1 MGWLVSRYPRD
12 MNLAIKEMKRSGM
25 ARPLPVINIPILVGL
40 NSEIDE
46 TVAICLTAHSALVAA
61 QGSMSSTRSLIA
73 ECFEIYAQSLGNY
86 AEDLAKYAGS
96 IDQSLA
102 NAAATSSFDETALAI
117 MNAKR
122 NPDLQQA
129 AQAAELAGISL
140 LASIAMAL
148 ATYAINVNTAED
160 RVTAIQV
167 AEKQT
172 VKCEAFKREYGL

>member
-12 MNLAIKEMKRSGM
+12 MYLDIKEMKRSGM
-25 ARPLPVINIPILVGL
+25 TRPLPVINIPILLGL
-40 NSEIDE
+40 NSEIDG

-61 QGSMSSTRSLIA
+61 QGSMSSARSLIA
-73 ECFEIYAQSLGNY
+73 DCFEIYAQSLGNY

-102 NAAATSSFDETALAI
+102 NAAATSSFDKIELAI
-117 MNAKR
+117 MNAKC
-122 NPDLQQA
+122 NPDLQLA
-129 AQAAELAGISL
+129 AQAAELAGISV

-160 RVTAIQV
+160 RVTAIRV
-167 AEKQT
+167 SEKQIA
-172 VKCEAFKREYGL
+172 KCEAFKNEYGM